1 MPLEGSGHT
10 LRLHGSD
17 TSRQCPHQQNFGAMR
32 KPVGPYREAAMA
44 LTFGTD
50 VVSYDVEAPQR
61 PPSSGSYGI
70 LAPSGERETMPMPQ
84 DGAKG

>member
-1 MPLEGSGHT
+1 MS
-10 LRLHGSD
+10 
-17 TSRQCPHQQNFGAMR
+17 SRAEFWGNAKAGWALS
-32 KPVGPYREAAMA
+32 EAAMA